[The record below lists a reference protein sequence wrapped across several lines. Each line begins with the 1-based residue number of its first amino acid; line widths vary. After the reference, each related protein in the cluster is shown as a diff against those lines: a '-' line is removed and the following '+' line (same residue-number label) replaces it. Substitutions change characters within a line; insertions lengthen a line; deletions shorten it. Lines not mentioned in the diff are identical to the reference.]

1 MIQDYLELLLDYTG
15 LTTTNLLLSVLI
27 ILAIITLVRKRP

>member
-1 MIQDYLELLLDYTG
+1 MIQNYLELLIDYTG
-15 LTTTNLLLSVLI
+15 FTTTELLLSVLI